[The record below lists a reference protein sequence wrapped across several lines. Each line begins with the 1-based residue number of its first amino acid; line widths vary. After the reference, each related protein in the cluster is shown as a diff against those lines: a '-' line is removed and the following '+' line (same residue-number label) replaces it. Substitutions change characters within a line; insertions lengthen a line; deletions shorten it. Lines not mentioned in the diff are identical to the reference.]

1 MIPVM
6 LLISCF
12 SIMILK
18 TNGYVGS
25 ELPLRLFF
33 FRLSVPLFTAI
44 ERKKKQQK
52 KMSRD
57 LQNNFFSPSPSFFR
71 ETQRGALLFLSRTA
85 IAIPRGFEALK
96 ASTAEVWVFL
106 CCCSSLTAL
115 LKQGAT
121 RPQPSLLK
129 DVDWLLQPC
138 HLSVSRPTN
147 VYNQNQYQ
155 WASRPAQ
162 KCAF

>member
-25 ELPLRLFF
+25 KLPLRLFF

-44 ERKKKQQK
+44 ERKNKK

-57 LQNNFFSPSPSFFR
+57 LQNNFFFSSPSFFR
-71 ETQRGALLFLSRTA
+71 ETQRGGITFLITYSDSYSKRFRGPQSLYCWGVSLSLL
-85 IAIPRGFEALK
+85 
-96 ASTAEVWVFL
+96 
-106 CCCSSLTAL
+106 CSSLTAL

>member
-25 ELPLRLFF
+25 KLPLRLFF
-33 FRLSVPLFTAI
+33 FVSAFHYLQQLR
-44 ERKKKQQK
+44 ERKNKTKKNVSWSPKQ
-52 KMSRD
+52 
-57 LQNNFFSPSPSFFR
+57 FFFPLPFLFQRNPTGGITFLITYSDSYSKRFR
-71 ETQRGALLFLSRTA
+71 GPQSLHCWGVSLSLL
-85 IAIPRGFEALK
+85 
-96 ASTAEVWVFL
+96 
-106 CCCSSLTAL
+106 CSSLTAL

>member
-25 ELPLRLFF
+25 KLPLRIFF
-33 FRLSVPLFTAI
+33 FVSAFHYLQQLR
-44 ERKKKQQK
+44 ERKNNKK

-57 LQNNFFSPSPSFFR
+57 LQNNFFFSSPSFFR
-71 ETQRGALLFLSRTA
+71 ETQRGGITFLITYSDSYSKRFRGPQSLHCWGVSLSLL
-85 IAIPRGFEALK
+85 
-96 ASTAEVWVFL
+96 
-106 CCCSSLTAL
+106 CSSLTAL